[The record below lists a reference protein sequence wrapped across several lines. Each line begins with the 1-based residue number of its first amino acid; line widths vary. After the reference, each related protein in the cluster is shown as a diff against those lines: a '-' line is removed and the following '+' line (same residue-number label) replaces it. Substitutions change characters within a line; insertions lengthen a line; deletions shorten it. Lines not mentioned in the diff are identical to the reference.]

1 MSLLK
6 RTGRVRLVRRMAGFL
21 AARLAEL
28 PLESVRDPRKRKSK
42 WSMRKLLTATL
53 AGIATGAKG
62 LGEVEEL
69 LEMLG
74 DGSRRLLKLPSRI
87 PDTTLRDV
95 LVRLEVDDMRMLNH
109 AAMALAVRRKQ
120 IRHNLPLRVVSMDGK
135 HIATWLFDKPDAP
148 VKYGQKQQGRAILRT
163 ITSCL
168 ASADGNPCLD
178 AFPVPP
184 ETNEVG
190 AFRSAASALLER
202 WGGQVD
208 VLMYDAGGC
217 SLDNA
222 SWVRTKGLDYV
233 FVLAENQRE
242 LMMEARRCLVEA
254 AIAPVGTETRTE
266 GNAVVTRRLFQHEL
280 PVGTGADGYLDWT
293 HLRTIV
299 RVETTRED
307 KSSRASSVENHFYL
321 SSIEASRLRPDKWL
335 EMLRRRWAVENENHN
350 TWDRIFR
357 EDDRPFILEPRGLL
371 VVAILRRIAFNI
383 LALFRSVTLRAE
395 SSRATPWKTLLR
407 AIHLALT
414 VATSAMLDGVRSR
427 AATTV

>member
-42 WSMRKLLTATL
+42 WSMRRLLTATL

-62 LGEVEEL
+62 LGEVETL
-69 LEMLG
+69 LQMLG
-74 DGSRRLLKLPSRI
+74 DGSRRLLKLPSSI

-95 LVRLEVDDMRMLNH
+95 LVRLEVDEMRMLNF
-109 AAMALAVRRKQ
+109 AAMAHALRRKQ

-148 VKYGQKQQGRAILRT
+148 VKYGQRQQGYSVVRT
-163 ITSCL
+163 ITSCF
-168 ASADGNPCLD
+168 ASADGTPCLD
-178 AFPVPP
+178 AYPVPP

-190 AFRSAASALLER
+190 AFRSAAGALLER

-217 SLDNA
+217 GLENA
-222 SWVRTKGLDYV
+222 SWVRTKGLHYV

-242 LMMEARRCLVEA
+242 LMMEARRCLVDA
-254 AIAPVGTETRTE
+254 AAAPVVSETRTE
-266 GNAVVTRRLFQHEL
+266 GNAIVTRQLFLHEL
-280 PVGTGADGYLDWT
+280 PVGIGADGYLDWT

-299 RVETTRED
+299 RVETTRAD
-307 KSSRASSVENHFYL
+307 KSSGSSTTENHFYL
-321 SSIEASRLRPDKWL
+321 SSLEASRLRPSEWL
-335 EMLRRRWAVENENHN
+335 QMLRRRWAVENENHN
-350 TWDRIFR
+350 TWDRILR
-357 EDDRPFILEPRGLL
+357 EDDRPFILDPRGLL
-371 VVAILRRIAFNI
+371 VVAILRCIAFNI
-383 LALFRSVTLRAE
+383 LTLFRSVTLRSE
-395 SSRATPWKTLLR
+395 SSRGTPWKTLLELIR
-407 AIHLALT
+407 FALK
-414 VATSAMLDGVRSR
+414 VATSAMLDGVRNR
-427 AATTV
+427 ANATV